1 MERWEWAN
9 PKTFLKKPSEKPN
22 GVIMGPPSPQ
32 TSEPEMEKRNGHLM
46 GDGDGEN
53 DGENMG
59 QTWSR
64 HRSKTFIR
72 YFLYLHSVI
81 VLATICSI

>member
-1 MERWEWAN
+1 MERWGWAN

-53 DGENMG
+53 DGSDIS
-59 QTWSR
+59 QTWVR
-64 HRSKTFIR
+64 HGADIGQKLVSNRF
-72 YFLYLHSVI
+72 
-81 VLATICSI
+81 SINIL